1 MENTNYPLQEQIQ
14 SFVTGNMDESEQRSF
29 LEQSAADSV
38 TADELAFGQSLVL
51 ALKNREMAAASAILS
66 SVIAAEGFPPPPP
79 AAPSFWSKWN
89 TLILSTALVLIVAA
103 GAYFWVKSS
112 DTPLSES
119 QKIAQ
124 SALQPLE
131 NVLFVTTDSIALND
145 LRIGMTAYDAGQ
157 YSEAVRLLS
166 AYSTQYPELVPKV
179 YIGVSYLMMG
189 QPSRAITP
197 LVDAAQSTELP
208 VKEAALWYL
217 SLAYLADNK
226 PESAQETLN
235 GIPPDGIFGAQAQA
249 LKSQLK

>member
-66 SVIAAEGFPPPPP
+66 SVIAAEGFPPPP
-79 AAPSFWSKWN
+79 APSFWSKWN
-89 TLILSTALVLIVAA
+89 TLILSTVLVFVVAT
-103 GAYFWVKSS
+103 GGYFWVKSNN
-112 DTPLSES
+112 TPLSES

-189 QPSRAITP
+189 QPTRAITP

-226 PESAQETLN
+226 TESAQETLN
-235 GIPPDGIFGAQAQA
+235 GIPPDGIFGEKAQA